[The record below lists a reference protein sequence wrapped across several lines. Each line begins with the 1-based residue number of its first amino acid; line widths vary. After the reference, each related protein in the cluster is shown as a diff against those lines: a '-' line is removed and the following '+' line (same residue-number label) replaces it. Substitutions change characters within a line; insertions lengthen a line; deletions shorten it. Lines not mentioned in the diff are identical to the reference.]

1 MTSLTLARIA
11 IVLVLV
17 PCSRVC
23 ASDQTV
29 QVAATLVAPAIVT
42 TEQAVERLFQ
52 RVPGV
57 LTISLPPVASSAT
70 GGFVG
75 VTGTSTGSSAG
86 ITTGTA
92 ADTTAAAT
100 ETISVIG
107 AVPSADGRGFVI
119 TASNENTALIDRLAA
134 QFEAGPAGQTFTAV
148 LGGEAASSTFVD
160 GNGFKLVIVGVTR
173 NADGSGY
180 ISALIPFN

>member
-1 MTSLTLARIA
+1 MILALARIA
-11 IVLVLV
+11 VVLALV
-17 PCSRVC
+17 PSSLVC
-23 ASDQTV
+23 ASEQTV
-29 QVAATLVAPAIVT
+29 QASATLIAPAIVT
-42 TEQAVERLFQ
+42 TTQAVERLFQ
-52 RVPGV
+52 QVPGV
-57 LTISLPPVASSAT
+57 LTISLPPVASSAA
-70 GGFVG
+70 GGFAAA
-75 VTGTSTGSSAG
+75 TGTTTG
-86 ITTGTA
+86 TGTA

-107 AVPSADGRGFVI
+107 AVPTADGRGFVI